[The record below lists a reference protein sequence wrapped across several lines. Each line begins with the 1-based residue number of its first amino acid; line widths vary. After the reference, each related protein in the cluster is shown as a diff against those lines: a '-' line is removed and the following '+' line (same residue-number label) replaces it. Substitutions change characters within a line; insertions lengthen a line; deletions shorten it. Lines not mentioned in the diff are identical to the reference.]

1 MKYINID
8 FPFKNST
15 DGSFLKMN
23 DTHQEAIKADLMHL
37 LLTYKNQRFYSPDF
51 GTNLSRYIFEMNDGI
66 TSSDIVAELNNSI
79 KKYMPNL
86 EITSITSNPLEDSTQ
101 NLVQINYNITEDA
114 LQLSD
119 EIKIML

>member
-8 FPFKNST
+8 FPFRNSS
-15 DGSFLKMN
+15 DGSFVKMN

-37 LLTYKNQRFYSPDF
+37 LLTNKNQRFYSPDF
-51 GTNLSRYIFEMNDGI
+51 GTNLSRYIFEMNDEI

-79 KKYMPNL
+79 KRYIPNL
-86 EITSITSNPLEDSTQ
+86 EITSISSTPVDGSSE
-101 NLVQINYNITEDA
+101 NLIQIKYNVTEDA

-119 EIKIML
+119 EIKILL